1 MERTYLRPSTKAYD
15 GMNSIDE
22 IVGEYN
28 GYTSILSDR
37 DLAVEY
43 RNIRGAW
50 MKSPT
55 ILNVRM
61 FECAKRKMLERGLLT
76 EQTVTYE
83 NGVEMQNS

>member
-22 IVGEYN
+22 IVREYN

-37 DLAVEY
+37 DLASEY

-50 MKSPT
+50 LKSPT

-61 FECAKRKMLERGLLT
+61 FEIAKQKMRERGLLA
-76 EQTVTYE
+76 EQIASSE
-83 NGVEMQNS
+83 NDVEMQNY